1 MKEKPDVDYTS
12 LENELS
18 DTDDNKDYEESLGDK
33 GSDSVEEGSIKGA
46 DSDLSYRRGR
56 HMCRDPFTDGE
67 EEEARRKRALNI
79 LREILNKSYNG
90 PCESLKWIPDDQD
103 LEDLRV
109 LY

>member
-1 MKEKPDVDYTS
+1 
-12 LENELS
+12 
-18 DTDDNKDYEESLGDK
+18 
-33 GSDSVEEGSIKGA
+33 
-46 DSDLSYRRGR
+46 
-56 HMCRDPFTDGE
+56 MCRDPFTDGE
-67 EEEARRKRALNI
+67 EEEAKRKRALNI

>member
-1 MKEKPDVDYTS
+1 
-12 LENELS
+12 
-18 DTDDNKDYEESLGDK
+18 
-33 GSDSVEEGSIKGA
+33 
-46 DSDLSYRRGR
+46 
-56 HMCRDPFTDGE
+56 MCRDPFTDGEE